1 MKKSF
6 AYLLLFTISAVQAPA
21 QQSSGGGEQKQRSE
35 DASEVKEEATG
46 AKSTAEQLASGPNA
60 PVDPKSFQL
69 GPEDVLMVRVWNQP
83 QISGVV
89 SVRPDGKI
97 GLPLIGE
104 IEAKGTTP
112 HELTQKV
119 TEALSTYYKDPLV
132 MITVQA
138 LRSRKY
144 YVTGQIAKGGMFPLV
159 TPTTVL
165 QAISIAG
172 GPTEWADLKKI
183 TILRNGKVL
192 KFNYK
197 DAIKGKNLDQNIL
210 LEGGDHIIVP

>member
-1 MKKSF
+1 
-6 AYLLLFTISAVQAPA
+6 
-21 QQSSGGGEQKQRSE
+21 
-35 DASEVKEEATG
+35 
-46 AKSTAEQLASGPNA
+46 
-60 PVDPKSFQL
+60 
-69 GPEDVLMVRVWNQP
+69 MVRVWNQP

-138 LRSRKY
+138 VRSRKY